1 MTPDIHK
8 AECKYDLHL
17 EISYQP
23 VLTHCV
29 LDTWLWQGITGK
41 LKRKRAEHHNEFSTN
56 FISAWM
62 LLSAME
68 GGKSL
73 REKTSYRINKT
84 KNKRR
89 LKVVNFRLLS
99 MYLSL
104 HVPTLWLADTNCP
117 PQRNHVERNQM
128 TPASTFYYS
137 LKKLSWIPWSF
148 LFPSTQKFL
157 REELTFYMIFTHLCS
172 RWFLRKHPKYS
183 PCLLKY
189 YAYHVLL
196 WDFFG
201 HIHCKN
207 IGTGR

>member
-1 MTPDIHK
+1 MIFIWKYLINQFWRIVFLTPDSGK
-8 AECKYDLHL
+8 ESQESWKGKGQSTTTNSPLT
-17 EISYQP
+17 SYQP
-23 VLTHCV
+23 ECFCLQWKEEKVWEKNV
-29 LDTWLWQGITGK
+29 
-41 LKRKRAEHHNEFSTN
+41 
-56 FISAWM
+56 IS
-62 LLSAME
+62 
-68 GGKSL
+68 
-73 REKTSYRINKT
+73 YKT

-128 TPASTFYYS
+128 KPASTFYYS

-183 PCLLKY
+183 LCLLKY

-196 WDFFG
+196 WAFFG

-207 IGTGR
+207 TGTGR